1 MRTLNPTH
9 SPTASKTTSID
20 MTATARPL
28 NLRLAIAA
36 CLSAAAAAA
45 MWPAGVVHA
54 QEAAASQEQG
64 AADAADATELDAI
77 VVTGSRIARDG
88 YDAPT
93 PVSVLGV
100 EEIQAAA
107 VASITEFVTQ
117 LPSVLGSQTAATN
130 AGSLSNGQAG
140 IAALNLRS
148 LGSNRTLVL
157 LDGQRSVTSAATG
170 LVDVNTFPQ
179 ALIQRVEIVTGGAS
193 AAYGSDAVGG
203 VVNMILDRKYTG
215 MKSNYEY
222 GVTSYDDAPNQTF
235 TLTAGAPF
243 AGGRGHILFNSEYF
257 TQASVDTIDRP
268 WNKSGF
274 FQIDNPAYTAT
285 NGQPLRLV
293 SAGIGPSQMTPGGVI
308 TAGPLRGTY
317 FSTINPATGTAS
329 TGQLVFGQSLGQWM
343 VGGDWQYTSSNH
355 TSSNSLIGD
364 EDRRG
369 LFSRV
374 SFDVTDNVNV
384 FAQASYNTFEG
395 QSYYQQTPNG
405 QGANV
410 TIRTDNAFV
419 PASVRTALGAATS
432 FTLGTSNA
440 GIPAAG
446 SNNTRTV
453 TRYVLGAEGSF
464 SLMEKDW
471 KWDTYYQRGTA
482 KTDEM
487 LINTWNNANMAAAT
501 DAIVNSSGQV
511 VCRNPNLVTAGLQA
525 SPGCVPINRLGI
537 GGITPEALA
546 YIFPSNPLRNQEL
559 TQDAA
564 ALTFSSTNLFDVP
577 AGPVSL
583 ALGAEWRKEAI
594 DGTVDKYYE
603 AGWLYGNYKVTKGDY
618 TAKEAFFETVVPI
631 WKTLEFNGAFRA
643 TDYSVSGSVETWKA
657 GLTFAPLDDV
667 KFRITKSR
675 DIRAPNLSELF
686 ASGTAR
692 TNTVNVPD
700 GVGGATRSNQFT
712 ENTTG
717 NLGLTPE
724 VADSIGFGVVLS
736 PRFAPGLTFSV
747 DYFDIDIEDA
757 VGTINAQ
764 NTVNLCYEQG
774 KQDLCNNLI
783 FASGGVTVPGS
794 VISQINIK
802 PINFASQTNKGID
815 LEASYRT
822 PVGPGNLTVRGLATH
837 YINNITNNGVD
848 FPTENA
854 GTTTTPSWNYRLS
867 TSYNIEPV
875 TLTLTGRG
883 FSSSVYD
890 PSYIECTTN
899 CPTSTAKN
907 RTINENDIAGSFY
920 LDFSANYSF
929 MVGPAQAEAFFAVKN
944 LANRDPVLVGNGPT
958 GNNTDAYPQ
967 TVRTL
972 YDVFGRTFRL
982 GVRMS
987 FQ

>member
-1 MRTLNPTH
+1 MRTLKTIP
-9 SPTASKTTSID
+9 SPTASTTSLD
-20 MTATARPL
+20 STATSKPL

-36 CLSAAAAAA
+36 CLSAAAATAL
-45 MWPAGVVHA
+45 WPAGMVHA
-54 QEAAASQEQG
+54 QEAQASQEQG
-64 AADAADATELDAI
+64 SAEATELDAI

-130 AGSLSNGQAG
+130 SGSLSNGQAG

-157 LDGQRSVTSAATG
+157 LDGQRSVTSASTG

-179 ALIQRVEIVTGGAS
+179 ALVQRVEIVTGGAS

-215 MKSNYEY
+215 VKSNYEY
-222 GVTSYDDAPNQTF
+222 GVTAYDDAPNQTF

-257 TQASVDTIDRP
+257 TQSGVDTIDRP

-285 NGQPLRLV
+285 NGQPFRLV
-293 SAGIGPSQMTPGGVI
+293 SGGIGVSQQTPGGVI
-308 TAGPLRGTY
+308 TSGPLRGTY
-317 FSTINPATGTAS
+317 FSTINPSTGLAS
-329 TGQLVFGQSLGQWM
+329 TGNLVFGQVSGPWM
-343 VGGDWQYTSSNH
+343 VGGDWQYTSDVHS
-355 TSSNSLIGD
+355 SSNSLIGD

-374 SFDVTDNVNV
+374 SYDVTDNVNV

-395 QSYYQQTPNG
+395 TSYYQQTPN
-405 QGANV
+405 QANI

-419 PASVRTALGAATS
+419 PASVRTALQNAGATS
-432 FTLGTSNA
+432 FTMGTSNA

-464 SLMEKDW
+464 GMLGRDW
-471 KWDTYYQRGTA
+471 KWDGYFQRGTA

-487 LINTWNNANMAAAT
+487 LINTWNNANMAAAQ
-501 DAIVNSSGQV
+501 DAIVDGSGQI

-546 YIFPSNPLRNQEL
+546 YIFPSNPKRNQEL

-564 ALTFSSTNLFDVP
+564 ALTLSSTNLFDVP

-594 DGTVDKYYE
+594 DGSVDKYYE

-618 TAKEAFFETVVPI
+618 TVKEAFFETVVPI
-631 WKTLEFNGAFRA
+631 WKSLEFNGAFRA

-657 GLTFAPLDDV
+657 GLTFAPIDDV
-667 KFRITKSR
+667 KFRFTRSR

-686 ASGTAR
+686 AAGTAR
-692 TNTVNVPD
+692 TNSVNVPD
-700 GVGGATRSNQFT
+700 GAGGAVRANQFT

-724 VADSIGFGVVLS
+724 VADSIGFGVVFT
-736 PRFAPGLTFSV
+736 PRFAPGLAFSV
-747 DYFDIDIEDA
+747 DYFDIDIQDA

-783 FASGGVTVPGS
+783 YASGGPTIPGS
-794 VISQINIK
+794 QITQINII
-802 PINFASQTNKGID
+802 PINFASQTNKGLD
-815 LEASYRT
+815 LEASYRL

-837 YINNITNNGVD
+837 YIENITNNGVD

-854 GTTTTPSWNYRLS
+854 GTNAGGNSTPSWNYRLS
-867 TSYNIEPV
+867 TSYNIDPV

-883 FSSSVYD
+883 FSSGVYD
-890 PSYIECTTN
+890 NSFIECVSN
-899 CPTSTAKN
+899 CPTSTVKN
-907 RTINENDIAGSFY
+907 RTINENDIAGAFY

-944 LANRDPVLVGNGPT
+944 LANRDPVLVGNGPG

-967 TVRTL
+967 TNRSL
-972 YDVFGRTFRL
+972 YDTFGRTFRL